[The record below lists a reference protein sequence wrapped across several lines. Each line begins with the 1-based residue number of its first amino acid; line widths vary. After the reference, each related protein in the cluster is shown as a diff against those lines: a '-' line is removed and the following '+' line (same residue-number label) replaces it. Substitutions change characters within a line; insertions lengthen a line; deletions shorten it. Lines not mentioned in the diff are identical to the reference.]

1 MNKEQV
7 MATTPSRDTVLCISL
22 AGRPGSFGVRFHNH
36 LYQQLGLDYYY
47 KAMSTDDLPAAIA
60 GIRALG
66 IRGCGVSMPYK
77 EACMALVDEIDPSA
91 AAIES
96 VNTLV
101 NNAGHLKAYNTD
113 YLAVRQ
119 LLEAHQVD
127 PATAFALRGSG
138 GMAKAVAS
146 ALRDAGFGEGII
158 VARNEQ
164 TGRQL
169 ADVCGYRWVAEL
181 GDLCPPMLVN
191 VTPIG
196 MAGGPDAEVLAFSEN
211 AIAAAERV
219 FDVVAMP
226 ARTPLIQRAE
236 ALGKPVITGLDVIA
250 LQALEQFVLYTG
262 IRPSREQVEAAVAF
276 ARKV

>member
-1 MNKEQV
+1 MILS
-7 MATTPSRDTVLCISL
+7 PSSATVLCISL
-22 AGRPGSFGVRFHNH
+22 AGRPGTFGVRFHNH

-47 KAMSTDDLPAAIA
+47 KAMTTQDLPAAVA

-91 AAIES
+91 RPSSRSIPGQHRRSPEGLQHRLPGRTPVAA
-96 VNTLV
+96 
-101 NNAGHLKAYNTD
+101 
-113 YLAVRQ
+113 
-119 LLEAHQVD
+119 AHQVD
-127 PATAFALRGSG
+127 PGTGFALRGSG

-146 ALRDAGFGEGII
+146 ALRDAGFAEGII

-164 TGRQL
+164 AGRHL
-169 ADVCGYRWVAEL
+169 ADVCGYRWLPEL

-196 MAGGPDAEVLAFSEN
+196 MAGGPEADQLAFSEH

-226 ARTPLIQRAE
+226 ARTPLIRGRKRWA
-236 ALGKPVITGLDVIA
+236 
-250 LQALEQFVLYTG
+250 
-262 IRPSREQVEAAVAF
+262 SR
-276 ARKV
+276 

>member
-1 MNKEQV
+1 MS
-7 MATTPSRDTVLCISL
+7 TTPSRDTVLCISL
-22 AGRPGSFGVRFHNH
+22 AGRPGTFGVRFHNH

-47 KAMSTDDLPAAIA
+47 KAMTTDDLPAAVA

-101 NNAGHLKAYNTD
+101 NTAGRLKAYNTD

-119 LLEAHQVD
+119 LLEQHRVD
-127 PATAFALRGSG
+127 PGTAFALRGSG

-146 ALRDAGFGEGII
+146 ALRDAGLREGVI

-164 TGRQL
+164 AGRQL
-169 ADVCGYRWVAEL
+169 ADVCGYRWMADL

-196 MAGGPDAEVLAFSEN
+196 MAGGPEAEQLAFGEN

-226 ARTPLIQRAE
+226 TQTPLIRRAQ
-236 ALGKPVITGLDVIA
+236 ALGKPVITGLEVIA

-262 IRPSREQVEAAVAF
+262 VRPTAQQVQAAVAF
-276 ARKV
+276 ARDK

>member
-1 MNKEQV
+1 M
-7 MATTPSRDTVLCISL
+7 TPSKDTVLCMSL
-22 AGRPGSFGVRFHNH
+22 AGRPGTFGVRFHNH

-47 KAMSTDDLPAAIA
+47 KAMTTADLPAAIA

-66 IRGCGVSMPYK
+66 IRGCAVSMPFK
-77 EACMALVDEIDPSA
+77 EACMALVDELDPSA

-101 NNAGHLKAYNTD
+101 NTAGRLKAYNTD

-119 LLEAHQVD
+119 LLVEHALDLAQ
-127 PATAFALRGSG
+127 TFAVRGSG

-146 ALRDAGFGEGII
+146 AFRDAGFANGTI
-158 VARNEQ
+158 VARNEKA
-164 TGRQL
+164 GRQL
-169 ADVCGYRWVAEL
+169 AGQCGYGWQAEL
-181 GDLCPPMLVN
+181 GSLRPALLVN

-196 MAGGPDAEVLAFSEN
+196 MTGGPEADQLAFAAE
-211 AIAAAERV
+211 AIAAAQTV

-226 ARTPLIQRAE
+226 ARTPLIQQAE
-236 ALGKPVITGLDVIA
+236 AMGKPVITGLEVIA

-262 IRPSREQVEAAVAF
+262 VRPTAEQVAAAVAY
-276 ARKV
+276 ARAT

>member
-1 MNKEQV
+1 
-7 MATTPSRDTVLCISL
+7 MAATPSRDTVLCISL
-22 AGRPGSFGVRFHNH
+22 AGRPGTFGVRFHNH

-47 KAMSTDDLPAAIA
+47 KAMTTDDLPAAVA

-101 NNAGHLKAYNTD
+101 NDAGHLKAYNTD

-119 LLEAHQVD
+119 LLAEHQVD

-146 ALRDAGFGEGII
+146 ALRDAGFREGII

-164 TGRQL
+164 AGRQL
-169 ADVCGYRWVAEL
+169 ADVCSYRWVAEL

-196 MAGGPDAEVLAFSEN
+196 MAGGPQADKLAFSEN

-236 ALGKPVITGLDVIA
+236 ALGKPVITGLEVIA

-262 IRPSREQVEAAVAF
+262 VRPSRAQVEAAVAY
-276 ARKV
+276 ARAAPAAK

>member
-1 MNKEQV
+1 MS
-7 MATTPSRDTVLCISL
+7 TTPSRDTVLCISL
-22 AGRPGSFGVRFHNH
+22 AGRPGTFGVRFHNH
-36 LYQQLGLDYYY
+36 LYQQLGRDFYY
-47 KAMSTDDLPAAIA
+47 KAMRTDDLPAAVA

-101 NNAGHLKAYNTD
+101 NTGGHLKAYNTD

-119 LLEAHQVD
+119 LLAQHQVD
-127 PATAFALRGSG
+127 PGTAF
-138 GMAKAVAS
+138 
-146 ALRDAGFGEGII
+146 ALRDAGFAEGII

-164 TGRQL
+164 AGRQL
-169 ADVCGYRWVAEL
+169 ADVCGYRWLAEL
-181 GDLCPPMLVN
+181 GDICPPMLVN

-196 MAGGPDAEVLAFSEN
+196 MAGGPEAEVLAFSEH

-226 ARTPLIQRAE
+226 AQTPLIRRAQ
-236 ALGKPVITGLDVIA
+236 ALGKPVITGLEVIA

-262 IRPSREQVEAAVAF
+262 IRPTRAQVDAAVAY
-276 ARKV
+276 AREG

>member
-1 MNKEQV
+1 MSI
-7 MATTPSRDTVLCISL
+7 TPSRDTVLCISL
-22 AGRPGSFGVRFHNH
+22 AGRPGTFGVRFHNH

-47 KAMSTDDLPAAIA
+47 KAMTTRDLPAAVA

-101 NNAGHLKAYNTD
+101 NQDGRLKAYNTD

-119 LLEAHQVD
+119 LLARHRVD
-127 PATAFALRGSG
+127 PATGFALRGSG
-138 GMAKAVAS
+138 GMAKAVAC
-146 ALRDAGFGEGII
+146 ALRDAGFADGTI

-164 TGRQL
+164 AGRQL
-169 ADVCGYRWVAEL
+169 ADTCGYRWLPAL
-181 GDLCPPMLVN
+181 GELCPPMLVN

-196 MAGGPDAEVLAFSEN
+196 MAGGPEADQLAFAET
-211 AIAAAERV
+211 AIAVAERV

-226 ARTPLIQRAE
+226 SRTPLIQRAE
-236 ALGKPVITGLDVIA
+236 ALGTPVITGLEVIA

-262 IRPSREQVEAAVAF
+262 VRPRDEQVAAAVAF
-276 ARKV
+276 AREG